1 MEDKCESGGRRAQEA
16 AAERGQIND
25 SFTCR
30 HCKNDGFDAIA
41 SAKDASQERTEIY

>member
-1 MEDKCESGGRRAQEA
+1 MEDKCENGGRRGDEA
-16 AAERGQIND
+16 REYGQIND